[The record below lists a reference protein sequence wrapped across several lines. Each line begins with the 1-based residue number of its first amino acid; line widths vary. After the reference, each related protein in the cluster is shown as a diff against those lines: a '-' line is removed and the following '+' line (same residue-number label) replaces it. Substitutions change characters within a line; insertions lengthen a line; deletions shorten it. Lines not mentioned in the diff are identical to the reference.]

1 MKQFGVKASSAGGIS
16 RWRPT
21 RNAMKTKRMRL
32 GLLCLVLA
40 LAGMARGEASEEETR
55 TILND
60 VLDTEY
66 CGTAVQNGLGV
77 NTAIRGLSPV
87 PERGFVCIEEA
98 DWGPVLLE
106 LAAAELER
114 CKMATAEALPEYRK
128 AMEAFADG
136 KGLKMTRD
144 EQNRASEAA
153 FGPRV
158 AIQTESRKL
167 HKILA
172 LMMNMQEEHES
183 VLQMIEHIALESPVE
198 FNIYRVANEAWLRQL
213 LKDGDS
219 ERFLELAKGYR
230 AKNGKGSAE
239 EIDFCQR
246 ATEWWLPAS
255 TTEKDY
261 AVLARYVLS
270 AMDGCGD
277 YPQCSGFDR
286 VATLHLRGWAGSLQ
300 RRRMAERFLDWQPFR
315 RSHVNKETGV
325 EEYEEPTPEEVA
337 NLLRTRA
344 AAELAAEEKDLTD
357 LRTVYGEW

>member
-1 MKQFGVKASSAGGIS
+1 MQNK
-16 RWRPT
+16 
-21 RNAMKTKRMRL
+21 NAMMWVMSL
-32 GLLCLVLA
+32 VLVLA
-40 LAGMARGEASEEETR
+40 SNVRSEVPCAEEVR
-55 TILND
+55 AVLND

-77 NTAIRGLSPV
+77 NTAIHGLSPV

-106 LAAAELER
+106 MAGAELER
-114 CKMATAEALPEYRK
+114 CKRATAVSLPEYRQ

-158 AIQTESRKL
+158 AIATESRKL
-167 HKILA
+167 HKMLA
-172 LMMNMQEEHES
+172 LMMNMQVEHES
-183 VLQMIEHIALESPVE
+183 VLQTIERIALESPVE

-239 EIDFCQR
+239 EMDFCQR
-246 ATEWWLPAS
+246 ATELWLPKC
-255 TTEKDY
+255 TPEEDY
-261 AVLARYVLS
+261 AMLARYILA
-270 AMDGCGD
+270 AMDGCGN

-286 VATLHLRGWAGSLQ
+286 VATVHLRGWVGSLQ
-300 RRRMAERFLDWQPFR
+300 RRRMAERFLDRQPFR
-315 RSHVNKETGV
+315 RSHINKETGV
-325 EEYEEPTPEEVA
+325 EEYEEPTLEEVA
-337 NLLRTRA
+337 SLLRSRA
-344 AAELAAEEKDLTD
+344 ANELAADEKDLTD
-357 LRTVYGEW
+357 LRAVYGPWATDDDKTDTSSPLTNP